1 MNKKEEVQF
10 INREKS
16 WLSFNERVLQEA
28 MDTRNPLIERLRF
41 LGIFSN
47 NRDEFFRVRVATVR
61 RMSELGKKTREQ
73 LYDAPEEL
81 IEQINEI
88 TINQGKQFDFAYVA
102 ILKALNEENI
112 HIINESQLDE
122 TQEKIAKSY
131 FKETIRPNLVPIML
145 NNKMSPEL
153 TDKASYLA
161 VKLYNKETQDN
172 IKYALIEIPS
182 QNISRFY
189 ILPDKEGHKYIMIL
203 DDIIRLGLSQIF
215 RIFDFDT
222 IESHAFKLT
231 RDAELDIDDDLDE
244 SLMEKLSKSIHKR
257 RSGQPVRFVYDKT
270 MPQDVLDY
278 LIDRLNLKNQ
288 QNLIPSGRY
297 NNQKDL
303 INFPNVGSRTLS
315 YKKQAPNRH
324 PALHGQRSLLEVIQ
338 QKDVLLHYPYQAF
351 SHTIDILR
359 EAAIDPSVI
368 AIKINLYRIAN
379 NSKIINALI
388 NASKNGKEVTA
399 VVELRARFDEEYN
412 IECSR
417 RLQENDVKVISGV
430 EGLKVHAKLILI
442 TKKVGAKKIDLAHV
456 GTGNFHEGN
465 AKIYTDLS
473 LWTGDTRITAE
484 VTKLFSF
491 FNHNYKPGTY
501 RELMVSPFNTRRRIF
516 ELIDNEIKNAKENKP
531 AYMIIKL
538 NNLVDEELV
547 RKLYKASQAG
557 VKIHMLI
564 RGICSLVAG
573 IPGLSENIEVRSVLD
588 RYLEHSRILI
598 FANNGNEKVFIGSAD
613 WMGRNMDLRIEVMTP
628 IFSPEL
634 KKNIRKIVN
643 IQLNDN
649 TKSRIIDAEL
659 KNEYWSNGGPMVQS
673 QLAIY
678 AHYKRLIKDK

>member
-1 MNKKEEVQF
+1 MIKKEEVQF

-28 MDTRNPLIERLRF
+28 MDPRNPLIERLRF

-73 LYDAPEEL
+73 LYDSPEEL
-81 IEQINEI
+81 IDQINEI
-88 TINQGKQFDFAYVA
+88 TIKQGKLFDSAYIA
-102 ILKALNEENI
+102 ILKGLNEEGI
-112 HIINESQLDE
+112 HIINENQLDE
-122 TQEKIAKSY
+122 AQEKIAKSY

-145 NNKMSPEL
+145 TNRISPEL

-161 VKLYNKETQDN
+161 VKLYNKNTQDD

-182 QNISRFY
+182 QIISRFY
-189 ILPDKEGHKYIMIL
+189 ILPEKDGHKYIMIL
-203 DDIIRLGLSQIF
+203 DDIIRLGLSQVF

-222 IESHAFKLT
+222 IESYAFKLT

-257 RSGQPVRFVYDKT
+257 RSGKPVRFVYDKT
-270 MPQDVLDY
+270 MPQDLLDY
-278 LIDRLNLKNQ
+278 LVDRLNLKNQ

-303 INFPNVGSRTLS
+303 INFPNVGSKTLNF
-315 YKKQAPNRH
+315 KRQTPNRH
-324 PALHGQRSLLEVIQ
+324 PALHNQRSLLEVIQ
-338 QKDVLLHYPYQAF
+338 KKDILLHYPYQAF

-388 NASKNGKEVTA
+388 NASKNGKEVT
-399 VVELRARFDEEYN
+399 VIVELRARFDEEYN

-417 RLQENDVKVISGV
+417 RLQENGVKVISGV

-442 TKKVGAKKIDLAHV
+442 TRKVGTKKIDIAHI

-473 LWTGDTRITAE
+473 LWTADIRITSE
-484 VTKLFSF
+484 VSRLFSF
-491 FNHNYKPGTY
+491 FHHNYKPGVY
-501 RELMVSPFNTRRRIF
+501 RELIVSPFNTRRRLY
-516 ELIDNEIKNAKENKP
+516 ELIDNEIKNAKEKKP

-547 RKLYKASQAG
+547 RKLYKAGQAG

-564 RGICSLVAG
+564 RGICSLKAG
-573 IPGLSENIEVRSVLD
+573 VPGLSENIEVRSILD
-588 RYLEHSRILI
+588 RYLEHTRVMI
-598 FANNGNEKVFIGSAD
+598 FANGGNEKFYIGSAD
-613 WMGRNMDLRIEVMTP
+613 WMGRNLDLRIEVMTP
-628 IFSPEL
+628 ILDNDL
-634 KKNIRKIVN
+634 KKNIRKIIN

-649 TKSRIIDAEL
+649 TKARIIDAEL
-659 KNEYWSNGGPMVQS
+659 KNEYRKSEGPSVQS
-673 QLAIY
+673 QVAIY
-678 AHYKRLIKDK
+678 AHYKRLIKD